1 MKLEKASHYILQHK
15 CIVARVYFTFC
26 SKIGMGR
33 IICCAFAY
41 LNEYKYLNTVAY
53 IIMMY
58 ISNSKCK
65 EDSICGLDIN
75 FSNVIVI

>member
-65 EDSICGLDIN
+65 EDNVLFMIN
-75 FSNVIVI
+75 I

>member
-65 EDSICGLDIN
+65 CRVDKYIDIN

>member
-58 ISNSKCK
+58 ISNSKQRSFHDK
-65 EDSICGLDIN
+65 YIDIN

>member
-1 MKLEKASHYILQHK
+1 
-15 CIVARVYFTFC
+15 
-26 SKIGMGR
+26 MGR

-58 ISNSKCK
+58 ISNSKQRSFHDK
-65 EDSICGLDIN
+65 YIDIN
-75 FSNVIVI
+75 FSNVIVIYKYLHILNFVDYATISK